1 MERPRY
7 TDRPLPP
14 YSYVPRHAPHPVSN
28 PLGHMYGQ
36 ARPHPQPLDPHR
48 WFESD
53 EYRYGV
59 DLFNHGFYWEA
70 HEAWESLWLAA
81 GRRGPT
87 AIWLKALIKLAAAVV
102 KLREGSSI
110 GALRH
115 ALRVQQLLAELQATI
130 PEAAHRY
137 CGVEVAV
144 VAELTRQVIVVG
156 ERGPL
161 PEHPLATLKQCLELS
176 ESTSAP
182 GSAGG

>member
-14 YSYVPRHAPHPVSN
+14 YSYVPRHAPHPVSS
-28 PLGHMYGQ
+28 PLGHMHGQ
-36 ARPHPQPLDPHR
+36 EKPRPQPLDPTR
-48 WFESD
+48 WIESE

-87 AIWLKALIKLAAAVV
+87 AIWLKALIKLAAAMV
-102 KLREGSSI
+102 KLREGSSV

-115 ALRVQQLLAELQATI
+115 ALRVQQLLIELHAAA
-130 PEAAHRY
+130 PEAAERY

-144 VAELTRQVIVVG
+144 VAELARQVIVIA

-161 PEHPLATLKQCLELS
+161 PEDPQATLKRCLELD
-176 ESTSAP
+176 
-182 GSAGG
+182 

>member
-1 MERPRY
+1 M
-7 TDRPLPP
+7 
-14 YSYVPRHAPHPVSN
+14 
-28 PLGHMYGQ
+28 
-36 ARPHPQPLDPHR
+36 
-48 WFESD
+48 
-53 EYRYGV
+53 
-59 DLFNHGFYWEA
+59 
-70 HEAWESLWLAA
+70 
-81 GRRGPT
+81 
-87 AIWLKALIKLAAAVV
+87 WLKALIKLAAALV

-115 ALRVQQLLAELQATI
+115 ALRVQQLLAELQATT

-176 ESTSAP
+176 ESASAP

>member
-14 YSYVPRHAPHPVSN
+14 YSYVPRHTPHPVSN
-28 PLGHMYGQ
+28 PLGHMFGQ
-36 ARPHPQPLDPHR
+36 HTARPAPLIPER
-48 WFESD
+48 WADSD
-53 EYRYGV
+53 EFRYGV

-81 GRRGPT
+81 GRQGPT
-87 AIWLKALIKLAAAVV
+87 AIWLKALIKLAAALV

-115 ALRVQQLLAELQATI
+115 ALRVQQLIVELRTSIPAESN
-130 PEAAHRY
+130 RY
-137 CGVEVAV
+137 CGLEIAA
-144 VAELTRQVIVVG
+144 VAELTRQVIVVA

-161 PEHPLATLKQCLELS
+161 PEHPLATLRQCLELN
-176 ESTSAP
+176 
-182 GSAGG
+182 

>member
-1 MERPRY
+1 MTNEHLRDRPRY
-7 TDRPLPP
+7 SQRALPP

-28 PLGHMYGQ
+28 PLGHMYGREKPR
-36 ARPHPQPLDPHR
+36 AASLDPHR
-48 WFESD
+48 WSDSD
-53 EYRYGV
+53 EYLYGV

-87 AIWLKALIKLAAAVV
+87 ATWLKALIKLAASIV

-115 ALRVQQLLAELQATI
+115 ALRVQQLL
-130 PEAAHRY
+130 EAFETTASEGVVRY
-137 CGVEVAV
+137 CGIEVAV
-144 VAELTRQVIVVG
+144 VAEITRQVIVVA

-161 PEHPLATLKQCLELS
+161 PEQPLATLKQCLELS
-176 ESTSAP
+176 
-182 GSAGG
+182 

>member
-1 MERPRY
+1 MNDESRRHRPRHSL
-7 TDRPLPP
+7 RGMPP
-14 YSYVPRHAPHPVSN
+14 YSYVSGHFPHPVSD
-28 PLGHMYGQ
+28 PLGHMFGQ
-36 ARPHPQPLDPHR
+36 EKPRPDPLDPDR

-53 EYRYGV
+53 VYLYGV

-87 AIWLKALIKLAAAVV
+87 AIWLKALIKLAAAIV

-115 ALRVQQLLAELQATI
+115 ALRVQQLLAELKTAA
-130 PEAAHRY
+130 PEVADRY
-137 CGVEVAV
+137 CGAEIAV
-144 VAELTRQVIVVG
+144 VVELTRQVMILG

-161 PEHPLATLKQCLELS
+161 PAQPYATLKQYLELHYPS
-176 ESTSAP
+176 
-182 GSAGG
+182 

>member
-7 TDRPLPP
+7 TDRSLPP
-14 YSYVPRHAPHPVSN
+14 YSYVPGHAPHPVSS
-28 PLGHMYGQ
+28 PLGHLYGQ
-36 ARPHPQPLDPHR
+36 ESPRPQPLNPVR
-48 WFESD
+48 WIASD
-53 EYRYGV
+53 QYRYGV

-87 AIWLKALIKLAAAVV
+87 AMWLKALIKLAAALV

-115 ALRVQQLLAELQATI
+115 ALRVQQLLAELQATT
-130 PEAAHRY
+130 PEAADRY
-137 CGVEVAV
+137 CGIEVAV
-144 VAELTRQVIVVG
+144 VAELTRQVIVVA

-161 PEHPLATLKQCLELS
+161 PKHPLATLKQCLELS

-182 GSAGG
+182 DSAVG